1 MSARV
6 MTRRVNLH
14 KVFVSY
20 YHRDDQEYKESLVE
34 YSDKHG
40 IFVDRSVDTRDIAD
54 DLSDERIRETIRDNY
69 LRDSTVTIVLV
80 GTETKRRKHV
90 DWEIYSSMYDGAVN
104 RRSGIVVVNLP
115 STGCHY
121 LYASHG
127 EAEKRLYS
135 DVSSWTPIDR
145 AGHERRYPHMPDRLI
160 DNLVAPEAKISV
172 VPWER
177 LNATTL
183 RTVVELAFKDRES
196 CQYDLRRRMR
206 RANS

>member
-80 GTETKRRKHV
+80 WNRNKTPKARRLGNLLKHV
-90 DWEIYSSMYDGAVN
+90 
-104 RRSGIVVVNLP
+104 RR
-115 STGCHY
+115 C
-121 LYASHG
+121 
-127 EAEKRLYS
+127 
-135 DVSSWTPIDR
+135 
-145 AGHERRYPHMPDRLI
+145 
-160 DNLVAPEAKISV
+160 
-172 VPWER
+172 
-177 LNATTL
+177 
-183 RTVVELAFKDRES
+183 
-196 CQYDLRRRMR
+196 CQ
-206 RANS
+206 